1 MKKWLRFFCLSFF
14 SDKISKEGA
23 KRGYTNFLLG
33 LIISLLF
40 LWAGYVGGD
49 LLPLGSHYKNS
60 PDLSAT
66 VNRVFANSDPDKRVD
81 AEVKDGVLLAKK
93 HGGEYSNELLINTL
107 ENDTDRQNYSVNGY
121 EVVVDLRSADALAE
135 VEVSYVSND
144 GQDLVISHDEYLS
157 LSAVAKMNFDFRLDY
172 TGRELKLTD
181 EMVDGYLEYL
191 VSLGKDVAL
200 ESDEMTK
207 EEYNRAVYE
216 LYFENY
222 YPEIT
227 AYESTSK
234 VPLLRNFYYHKYISQ
249 GVKKYLF
256 VFDDYMTA
264 SFETDGGIE
273 ASFYGF
279 FNNMEDGAVVRD
291 GDADEFIENAIRS
304 IAPLTVYAYAMNIFS
319 FIPFIALMP
328 LVVTLLAYSILKLS
342 GVDSI
347 KSFGAMFR
355 ILGSFTW
362 FSGFASAFLTLILS
376 FFLRPNI
383 VTTLPLVLFFIV
395 LVVRSVIFVID
406 EIRINTKQSEHEETV
421 LTEA

>member
-93 HGGEYSNELLINTL
+93 HGGEYSDELLINTL

>member
-66 VNRVFANSDPDKRVD
+66 VNRVFANTDLGKRID
-81 AEVKDGVLLAKK
+81 AEIKDGHLLAKK
-93 HGGEYSNELLINTL
+93 YGGEYSDELLINTL

-200 ESDEMTK
+200 KSDEMTK

-362 FSGFASAFLTLILS
+362 FSGFASAFLTMILS

-406 EIRINTKQSEHEETV
+406 EIRINTQQSEHEETV

>member
-66 VNRVFANSDPDKRVD
+66 VNRVFANTDLGKRID
-81 AEVKDGVLLAKK
+81 AEIKDGVLLAKK

-200 ESDEMTK
+200 KSDEMTK

-362 FSGFASAFLTLILS
+362 FSGFASAFLTMILS

-383 VTTLPLVLFFIV
+383 VTTLPLVLFFVV

>member
-23 KRGYTNFLLG
+23 KRVYTNFLLG

-66 VNRVFANSDPDKRVD
+66 VNRVFANTDLGKRID
-81 AEVKDGVLLAKK
+81 AEIKDGHLLAKK
-93 HGGEYSNELLINTL
+93 YGGEYSDELLINTL

-200 ESDEMTK
+200 KSDEMTK
-207 EEYNRAVYE
+207 D
-216 LYFENY
+216 
-222 YPEIT
+222 
-227 AYESTSK
+227 
-234 VPLLRNFYYHKYISQ
+234 LL
-249 GVKKYLF
+249 
-256 VFDDYMTA
+256 
-264 SFETDGGIE
+264 
-273 ASFYGF
+273 
-279 FNNMEDGAVVRD
+279 
-291 GDADEFIENAIRS
+291 
-304 IAPLTVYAYAMNIFS
+304 
-319 FIPFIALMP
+319 
-328 LVVTLLAYSILKLS
+328 
-342 GVDSI
+342 
-347 KSFGAMFR
+347 
-355 ILGSFTW
+355 
-362 FSGFASAFLTLILS
+362 
-376 FFLRPNI
+376 
-383 VTTLPLVLFFIV
+383 
-395 LVVRSVIFVID
+395 
-406 EIRINTKQSEHEETV
+406 
-421 LTEA
+421 

>member
-66 VNRVFANSDPDKRVD
+66 VNRVFANTDLGKRID
-81 AEVKDGVLLAKK
+81 AEIKDGHLLAKK
-93 HGGEYSNELLINTL
+93 YGGEYSDELLINTL

-200 ESDEMTK
+200 KSDEMTK